1 MAYCQSCGQQ
11 NAENSTFCAACGA
24 PMLSA
29 APTPTEQQTQQQQ
42 PYQQQT
48 YQQPYQQQQQQ
59 TYQQPYQQQNPYYNQ
74 QQPNYYQQPMV
85 EDKAESGLCVLC
97 FFFWIVGVVLYA
109 TNKKEKPNAAKTYL
123 KWGLIPQ
130 AIWIGLYLLFIII
143 AVFASI

>member
-1 MAYCQSCGQQ
+1 MAFCQSCGQQ

-29 APTPTEQQTQQQQ
+29 AATPEQQTQQQQ
-42 PYQQQT
+42 QTYQQQT
-48 YQQPYQQQQQQ
+48 YQQPYQQQQ

-74 QQPNYYQQPMV
+74 QQPNGYYQQPMV

-130 AIWIGLYLLFIII
+130 AIWVGLYLLFVII
-143 AVFASI
+143 AVFAAI